1 MATDDGS
8 SFAAQ
13 LMAMLPA
20 SNLNIW
26 HVVIVAALALYG
38 CAALCLALRYSA
50 GTPERLVVNRFICCW
65 GDLFSGK
72 ACCLYKVIFSPA
84 ILVVQSV
91 RIYFFSCIRVY
102 CRRLF
107 WTFFGCCHSF
117 FVDYEFPPKA
127 ASIGKACLEEGLSE
141 SSKEVIW
148 VRAMD
153 FGRPDVR
160 QRPTRPHIWG
170 PSLPLFQGH
179 LDVQDI
185 LADRANDCWLRS
197 ALAILAEREEAITS
211 LFLTPEIDPRG
222 RYIVR
227 LFDPQEQLWRALVV
241 DDLIPCVVDPSAPD
255 GVLRNASGAPQ
266 AKFGHSQVKQLWPM
280 VLEKAFAKFCGSFRA
295 VEEGI
300 TEWALVCMTGGKAWR
315 YEVGGHS
322 NTWERSDLIIFEDP
336 KDRRACGFKPTW
348 DQYDSGELF
357 ELLRYYHR
365 RGAALCCGGVKP
377 AGKAQ
382 GLTHPHALAVLDIC
396 TVRRTLHSKQYFR
409 FVQVR
414 RPVGAGDWKGPW
426 SDGSPEWEQY
436 PYVRKQLGFQEQA
449 DSYWIQWEDLCTYWS
464 YIGCVDFKRDV
475 ASLRP
480 PLYAQSDAAGPFKAF
495 LRGCGRFWCLC
506 SGLRHLLVAHEGSLD
521 QVVKPDFSRSC
532 GIDDAGIYCRVCEM
546 ESIHVDR
553 SPRRP
558 YEPHEISLVVESQRA
573 LLSSK

>member
-185 LADRANDCWLRS
+185 LADRANSWLRS

-382 GLTHPHALAVLDIC
+382 GLTHPHALAVLDIAQFEERSIPSS
-396 TVRRTLHSKQYFR
+396 TS
-409 FVQVR
+409 
-414 RPVGAGDWKGPW
+414 
-426 SDGSPEWEQY
+426 GSS
-436 PYVRKQLGFQEQA
+436 RC
-449 DSYWIQWEDLCTYWS
+449 EDLS
-464 YIGCVDFKRDV
+464 VQAIGKAPGPTAAPSGSSIPTSGSSW
-475 ASLRP
+475 ASRSKLTRTGSSGRTSAP
-480 PLYAQSDAAGPFKAF
+480 TGATLAASTSSATWRRCGRRDAAGPFKAF